1 MSDHMFAAPIVS
13 SEGREFWDAASQ
25 GRLVIKSCLDCGKS
39 YWYPRA
45 LCPACLYAN
54 TQWKDA
60 TGKGTIYSFTIIR
73 IAAPYVL
80 AMVTLDE
87 GVTMLTNIVDA
98 EPDAIHIGA
107 RVQVEFRPSEGGPPV
122 PTFKLDA

>member
-1 MSDHMFAAPIVS
+1 MFVAPIVS
-13 SEGREFWDAASQ
+13 SEGREFWDAATQ

-45 LCPACLYAN
+45 LCPACLSAN
-54 TQWKDA
+54 TQWKQA
-60 TGKGTIYSFTIIR
+60 SGKGTIYSCTTMR
-73 IAAPYVL
+73 LAAPYVV

-98 EPDAIHIGA
+98 EPDAVRVGA
-107 RVQVEFRPSEGGPPV
+107 RVNVDFRPSDGGPPV
-122 PTFKLDA
+122 PAFKLDA